1 MDFKKVTVGF
11 FAAVM
16 AMTSVCFAD
25 PETPVT
31 TDVPATDP
39 VPETTT
45 TAQPQWED
53 TETTTTTTA
62 QTWETTTWG
71 TTTSYS
77 YVPDTPT
84 STPTVVK
91 LVVSEVKDKKFTAK
105 INIQCDH
112 LISNAS
118 ISVGYDDSLVEFEKC
133 ETNDKA
139 GGMAVDNAFAG
150 KFVYNYVNADG
161 TDFDGDYATLHF
173 KVADEKL
180 TSTVLYLTVN
190 SLDDEN
196 LNAISNQVENGIVKY
211 QDAADVQ
218 QDDSDYIEIDV
229 DYSKYPIAPEDI
241 GLTDVESVTVAN
253 GEVLIFEDG
262 KFQTLSTGETKIDI
276 VYKDGSVGHFK
287 IVIKEPEAVK
297 LESSEAEATSK
308 AASPVTEEKS
318 GSLKGKEEV
327 VEGTITIGCGEF
339 AAVETLAKI
348 CKTYKEKY
356 PLVQIVLHT
365 ATADAVYEM
374 MNKGLVDIAL
384 FMEPVDTEGL
394 DYIRITDCDHWCV
407 GMRPDD
413 PLAEKEFIKKED
425 LIGKPLILPERMNVQ
440 SELANWFGKDFSKLQ
455 IAFTS
460 NLGTNAGVMAANGL
474 GYPVSIEGAAKYWR
488 EDILVQRRISPE
500 IKTSTVIAWRRNIP
514 YSLAVRKMIEEIN
527 AFQA

>member
-31 TDVPATDP
+31 TDVPVTDP

-45 TAQPQWED
+45 TAQPQRED

-241 GLTDVESVTVAN
+241 GLTDVDSVTVAN

-262 KFQTLSTGETKIDI
+262 TLRNGMSLKLLFEQLRDIRKDVKIPLVFMGYLNPIMQFGFENFCRKCVECGIDGVIIPDLPFRDYQEHYRIIAERYNIKVIMLITPETSEERVREIDTHTDGFIYMVSSAATTGAQQNFNEQKQAYFKKIKDMHLNNPLMIGFGISNKATFQAACEHASGAIIGSKFVTLLEEE
-276 VYKDGSVGHFK
+276 KDPEK
-287 IVIKEPEAVK
+287 AILKLKEAVK
-297 LESSEAEATSK
+297 
-308 AASPVTEEKS
+308 
-318 GSLKGKEEV
+318 
-327 VEGTITIGCGEF
+327 
-339 AAVETLAKI
+339 
-348 CKTYKEKY
+348 
-356 PLVQIVLHT
+356 
-365 ATADAVYEM
+365 
-374 MNKGLVDIAL
+374 
-384 FMEPVDTEGL
+384 
-394 DYIRITDCDHWCV
+394 
-407 GMRPDD
+407 
-413 PLAEKEFIKKED
+413 
-425 LIGKPLILPERMNVQ
+425 
-440 SELANWFGKDFSKLQ
+440 
-455 IAFTS
+455 
-460 NLGTNAGVMAANGL
+460 
-474 GYPVSIEGAAKYWR
+474 
-488 EDILVQRRISPE
+488 
-500 IKTSTVIAWRRNIP
+500 
-514 YSLAVRKMIEEIN
+514 
-527 AFQA
+527 

>member
-25 PETPVT
+25 YETPAT
-31 TDVPATDP
+31 TDVPAADP
-39 VPETTT
+39 TPETTT
-45 TAQPQWED
+45 TQPQWQD
-53 TETTTTTTA
+53 TETTTTA
-62 QTWETTTWG
+62 QTWETTT
-71 TTTSYS
+71 TQATTSYV

-84 STPTVVK
+84 SSPTVVK

-105 INIQCDH
+105 INIQSDH

-118 ISVGYDDSLVEFEKC
+118 ISVGYDDSLIEFEKC
-133 ETNDKA
+133 KTNDKA

-173 KVADEKL
+173 KVADDKL

-218 QDDSDYIEIDV
+218 QDDSDYIEINV

-241 GLTDVESVTVAN
+241 GLTDVDSVTVAN

-276 VYKDGSVGHFK
+276 TYKDGSVGHFK

-308 AASPVTEEKS
+308 AASPVAEKKS
-318 GSLKGKEEV
+318 GSSMGVIIGV
-327 VEGTITIGCGEF
+327 VCVLCVALV
-339 AAVETLAKI
+339 AAEYLMIVKN
-348 CKTYKEKY
+348 KTVGDKK
-356 PLVQIVLHT
+356 P
-365 ATADAVYEM
+365 A
-374 MNKGLVDIAL
+374 NKDKDKDIHDTDESDDTSEA
-384 FMEPVDTEGL
+384 EPDENDEPDDTEEA
-394 DYIRITDCDHWCV
+394 DNTDDT
-407 GMRPDD
+407 D
-413 PLAEKEFIKKED
+413 
-425 LIGKPLILPERMNVQ
+425 
-440 SELANWFGKDFSKLQ
+440 
-455 IAFTS
+455 T
-460 NLGTNAGVMAANGL
+460 
-474 GYPVSIEGAAKYWR
+474 
-488 EDILVQRRISPE
+488 
-500 IKTSTVIAWRRNIP
+500 
-514 YSLAVRKMIEEIN
+514 EE
-527 AFQA
+527 

>member
-31 TDVPATDP
+31 TDAPATDP

-45 TAQPQWED
+45 TAQPQRED

-241 GLTDVESVTVAN
+241 GLTDVDSVTVAN

-308 AASPVTEEKS
+308 AASPVSEKKS
-318 GSLKGKEEV
+318 GSSMGVIIGVVCVLCVALIAAEYLMIVKNKTVGDNKSANKDNDKDIHNTDESDDTNLSEPNEPDENEGQEETDNTDDTDTDKE
-327 VEGTITIGCGEF
+327 
-339 AAVETLAKI
+339 
-348 CKTYKEKY
+348 
-356 PLVQIVLHT
+356 
-365 ATADAVYEM
+365 
-374 MNKGLVDIAL
+374 
-384 FMEPVDTEGL
+384 TE
-394 DYIRITDCDHWCV
+394 
-407 GMRPDD
+407 
-413 PLAEKEFIKKED
+413 E
-425 LIGKPLILPERMNVQ
+425 
-440 SELANWFGKDFSKLQ
+440 
-455 IAFTS
+455 
-460 NLGTNAGVMAANGL
+460 
-474 GYPVSIEGAAKYWR
+474 
-488 EDILVQRRISPE
+488 
-500 IKTSTVIAWRRNIP
+500 
-514 YSLAVRKMIEEIN
+514 
-527 AFQA
+527 

>member
-62 QTWETTTWG
+62 QTWEITTWG

-173 KVADEKL
+173 K
-180 TSTVLYLTVN
+180 
-190 SLDDEN
+190 
-196 LNAISNQVENGIVKY
+196 G
-211 QDAADVQ
+211 
-218 QDDSDYIEIDV
+218 
-229 DYSKYPIAPEDI
+229 
-241 GLTDVESVTVAN
+241 
-253 GEVLIFEDG
+253 
-262 KFQTLSTGETKIDI
+262 
-276 VYKDGSVGHFK
+276 
-287 IVIKEPEAVK
+287 
-297 LESSEAEATSK
+297 
-308 AASPVTEEKS
+308 
-318 GSLKGKEEV
+318 
-327 VEGTITIGCGEF
+327 
-339 AAVETLAKI
+339 
-348 CKTYKEKY
+348 
-356 PLVQIVLHT
+356 
-365 ATADAVYEM
+365 
-374 MNKGLVDIAL
+374 
-384 FMEPVDTEGL
+384 
-394 DYIRITDCDHWCV
+394 
-407 GMRPDD
+407 
-413 PLAEKEFIKKED
+413 
-425 LIGKPLILPERMNVQ
+425 
-440 SELANWFGKDFSKLQ
+440 
-455 IAFTS
+455 
-460 NLGTNAGVMAANGL
+460 
-474 GYPVSIEGAAKYWR
+474 
-488 EDILVQRRISPE
+488 
-500 IKTSTVIAWRRNIP
+500 
-514 YSLAVRKMIEEIN
+514 
-527 AFQA
+527 

>member
-45 TAQPQWED
+45 TAQPQRED
-53 TETTTTTTA
+53 TETTTTTAA

-241 GLTDVESVTVAN
+241 GLTDVDSVTVAN

-276 VYKDGSVGHFK
+276 VYEDGSVGHFK

-308 AASPVTEEKS
+308 AASPVSKEKS
-318 GSLKGKEEV
+318 GSSMGVIIGVVCVLCVALIAAEYLMIVKNKTVGDNKSANKDNDKDIHDTDESDDTNLSEPDEPDENEEQEETDNTDDTDTDKE
-327 VEGTITIGCGEF
+327 
-339 AAVETLAKI
+339 
-348 CKTYKEKY
+348 
-356 PLVQIVLHT
+356 
-365 ATADAVYEM
+365 
-374 MNKGLVDIAL
+374 
-384 FMEPVDTEGL
+384 TE
-394 DYIRITDCDHWCV
+394 
-407 GMRPDD
+407 
-413 PLAEKEFIKKED
+413 E
-425 LIGKPLILPERMNVQ
+425 
-440 SELANWFGKDFSKLQ
+440 
-455 IAFTS
+455 
-460 NLGTNAGVMAANGL
+460 
-474 GYPVSIEGAAKYWR
+474 
-488 EDILVQRRISPE
+488 
-500 IKTSTVIAWRRNIP
+500 
-514 YSLAVRKMIEEIN
+514 
-527 AFQA
+527 